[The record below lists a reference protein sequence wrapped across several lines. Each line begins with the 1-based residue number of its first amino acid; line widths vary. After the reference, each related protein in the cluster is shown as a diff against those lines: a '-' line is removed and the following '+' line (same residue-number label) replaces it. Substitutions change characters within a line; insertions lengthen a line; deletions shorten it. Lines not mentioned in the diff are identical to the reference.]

1 MLHVGAERD
10 ARQPASVGAAADLS
24 RRRAALEASLEA
36 SGDVF
41 YEWDLAS
48 DRLTLAGRA
57 ARLFPADP
65 TALPVRGADLNAWIH
80 PEDLPR
86 RLAALAQHLDGG
98 RTYDCQYRLCGADGG
113 FRWVHDCGAAF
124 ADPRGRAIRLAGSLR
139 LVSEGAARATELA
152 QQGLY
157 DPATGDVQHQ
167 PLHRALD
174 RVFAAGERAGW
185 CSAVAVLGIDW
196 SAGDPAARVGDAV
209 LLEMGRR
216 LDRHLRGGDV
226 IGRLAGDRFGLLLG
240 RCDAE
245 AARLTLERIVG
256 VLQRDPV
263 RLDDGSVSA
272 RLSAGV
278 VLVPAQ
284 ARSGRDALARAEQAL
299 SRARGMGGSGDG
311 SGGGAPVALY
321 RPAAAQRQNHARAL
335 RTAREVREALEE
347 RRLRLAFQPVVDPR
361 SGAVRFHEGLLRR
374 CEPDGRVTGAG
385 AFIAQIEP
393 LGLIGGIDRRVLE
406 LSLAELERDPAINL
420 AFNISGLT
428 AADPEWCAALSRA
441 LAARPELGPRLIVE
455 ITETASLH
463 DLEEAAGFVR
473 RLHDLGVRVAI
484 DDFGAG
490 CTSAAQL
497 VALAADLVKIDAAFS
512 SGIRSHPQK
521 QVFLRRLLE
530 LAGDLGLTTVAEG
543 IENAADAAFLGA
555 LGVDLLQGHH
565 FGVPTLDPPWAR
577 AGAA

>member
-1 MLHVGAERD
+1 MLQVGAKRD
-10 ARQPASVGAAADLS
+10 ARQTASSEVADGLS
-24 RRRAALEASLEA
+24 RRRAALEA

-48 DRLTLAGRA
+48 DRLILAGRA
-57 ARLFPADP
+57 AQLFPADP
-65 TALPVRGADLNAWIH
+65 AALPSRGADLNAWIH

-86 RLAALAQHLDGG
+86 RLAALAQHLDAG

-152 QQGLY
+152 AQGLY
-157 DPATGDVQHQ
+157 DPATGDLRRQ
-167 PLHRALD
+167 PLHQALD

-196 SAGDPAARVGDAV
+196 SAGPVVEGQVGDAV

-216 LDRHLRGGDV
+216 LDLHLRGGDV

-245 AARLTLERIVG
+245 AAQLTLERIVE

-278 VLVPAQ
+278 VLVPSQ
-284 ARSGRDALARAEQAL
+284 ARSGLEALSRAEQAL
-299 SRARGMGGSGDG
+299 ARARARG
-311 SGGGAPVALY
+311 GGAVALH
-321 RPAAAQRQNHARAL
+321 RPAAAQRQNHARAV
-335 RTAREVREALEE
+335 RTAREVREALDQ
-347 RRLRLAFQPVVDPR
+347 RRLRLAFQPVVDPS
-361 SGAVRFHEGLLRR
+361 SGEVRFHEGLLRR
-374 CEPDGRVTGAG
+374 CEPDGRVTAAG
-385 AFIAQIEP
+385 TFIAQVEP
-393 LGLIGGIDRRVLE
+393 LGLMGGIDRRVLE

-428 AADPEWCAALSRA
+428 AADPDWYAALARA
-441 LAARPELGPRLIVE
+441 LRSRSELGPRLIVE
-455 ITETASLH
+455 ITETTSLH

-473 RLHDLGVRVAI
+473 RLHDLGIRVAI

-490 CTSAAQL
+490 CTSAEQL
-497 VALAADLVKIDAAFS
+497 VALDADLVKIDAAFS
-512 SGIRSHPQK
+512 AGIRSHPQK

-530 LAGDLGLTTVAEG
+530 LAGELGLATVAEG

-555 LGVDLLQGHH
+555 LGVDLLQGYH
-565 FGVPTLDPPWAR
+565 FGTPTLSPPWVQAETP
-577 AGAA
+577 

>member
-1 MLHVGAERD
+1 MLQDEAERY
-10 ARQPASVGAAADLS
+10 ARQPVSSEAADDLS
-24 RRRAALEASLEA
+24 RCRAALEA

-41 YEWDLAS
+41 YEWNLAS

-65 TALPVRGADLNAWIH
+65 AALPLRGADFNAWIH

-86 RLAALAQHLDGG
+86 RLAALAQHLDAG

-157 DPATGDVQHQ
+157 DPATGDVQRQ

-196 SAGDPAARVGDAV
+196 SAGAAAARVGDAV

-245 AARLTLERIVG
+245 AAQLTLERIVE

-263 RLDDGSVSA
+263 RLDDGSISA

-284 ARSGRDALARAEQAL
+284 ARSGLEALSRAEQAL
-299 SRARGMGGSGDG
+299 ARARARG
-311 SGGGAPVALY
+311 GGAVALH

-335 RTAREVREALEE
+335 RAAHEVREALDQ

-361 SGAVRFHEGLLRR
+361 SGEALFHEGLLRR
-374 CEPDGRVTGAG
+374 CEPDGRVTAAG

-393 LGLIGGIDRRVLE
+393 LGLMGGIDRRVLE
-406 LSLAELERDPAINL
+406 LSLAELERDPAITL

-428 AADPEWCAALSRA
+428 AADPAWYAALARA
-441 LAARPELGPRLIVE
+441 LTGRPELGPRLIVE

-497 VALAADLVKIDAAFS
+497 VALDADLVKIDAAFS
-512 SGIRSHPQK
+512 AGIRSHPQK
-521 QVFLRRLLE
+521 QVFLQRLLD
-530 LAGDLGLTTVAEG
+530 LAGELGLTTVAEG

-555 LGVDLLQGHH
+555 LGVDLLQGYH
-565 FGVPTLDPPWAR
+565 FGTPTLTPSWMQAETS
-577 AGAA
+577 

>member
-1 MLHVGAERD
+1 MLQAGAERQ
-10 ARQPASVGAAADLS
+10 AREPDSVPAADDLS
-24 RRRAALEASLEA
+24 RRRAALEA

-48 DRLTLAGRA
+48 DRLALAGRA
-57 ARLFPADP
+57 AQLFPADQA
-65 TALPVRGADLNAWIH
+65 ALPVKGADLDAWIH

-86 RLAALAQHLDGG
+86 RLAALAQHLDEG
-98 RTYDCQYRLCGADGG
+98 RTYDCQYRLCGGDAG

-124 ADPRGRAIRLAGSLR
+124 AGPSGRAIRLAGSLR
-139 LVSEGAARATELA
+139 LVSEGVARATELA

-157 DPATGDVQHQ
+157 DPVTGDVQRQ
-167 PLHRALD
+167 PLHLALD

-185 CSAVAVLGIDW
+185 CSAVAVLGIDG
-196 SAGDPAARVGDAV
+196 SAGAAPAAPVGDAV
-209 LLEMGRR
+209 LREMGRR

-245 AARLTLERIVG
+245 AARRTLERIVE
-256 VLQRDPV
+256 VLQQDPV
-263 RLDDGSVSA
+263 RLDDGSVGA

-284 ARSGRDALARAEQAL
+284 ARSGLEALSRAELALARA
-299 SRARGMGGSGDG
+299 RARG
-311 SGGGAPVALY
+311 GGAVALY
-321 RPAAAQRQNHARAL
+321 RPAAAQRQSHARAV
-335 RTAREVREALEE
+335 RAAREVREALDE
-347 RRLRLAFQPVVDPR
+347 RRLGLAFQPVVEPR
-361 SGAVRFHEGLLRR
+361 SGEVRFYEGLLRR
-374 CEPDGRVTGAG
+374 REPDGRVTAAG
-385 AFIAQIEP
+385 AFIARIEP
-393 LGLIGGIDRRVLE
+393 LGLMGGVDRRVLE
-406 LSLAELERDPAINL
+406 LSLAELARHPAITL
-420 AFNISGLT
+420 AVNISGLT
-428 AADPEWCAALSRA
+428 AADPDWYAALSRA
-441 LAARPELGPRLIVE
+441 LSAQPELGPRLIVE

-490 CTSAAQL
+490 CTSARQL
-497 VALAADLVKIDAAFS
+497 VALDADLVKIDAAFS
-512 SGIRSHPQK
+512 AGIRSHPRK

-543 IENAADAAFLGA
+543 VENAADAAFLGA
-555 LGVDLLQGHH
+555 QGVDLLQGHH
-565 FGVPTLDPPWAR
+565 FGAPRLDPPWL
-577 AGAA
+577 GTGTV

>member
-1 MLHVGAERD
+1 MLQAEAEKD
-10 ARQPASVGAAADLS
+10 ARQPASSEAADDLS
-24 RRRAALEASLEA
+24 RRRAALEA

-57 ARLFPADP
+57 AQLFPADP
-65 TALPVRGADLNAWIH
+65 AALPVRGADLNAWIH

-98 RTYDCQYRLCGADGG
+98 RTYDCQYRLCGGDGG

-139 LVSEGAARATELA
+139 LVSEGAPRATELA

-157 DPATGDVQHQ
+157 DPATGDVQRQ

-196 SAGDPAARVGDAV
+196 SAGAVQEGQVSDAV
-209 LLEMGRR
+209 LLEMGHR

-226 IGRLAGDRFGLLLG
+226 IGRLSGDRFGLLLG

-245 AARLTLERIVG
+245 AARITLERIVE

-263 RLDDGSVSA
+263 CLDDGSVSA

-284 ARSGRDALARAEQAL
+284 ARSGLDALSRAEQAL
-299 SRARGMGGSGDG
+299 SRARSQ
-311 SGGGAPVALY
+311 GGGAVALH
-321 RPAAAQRQNHARAL
+321 RPAAAQRQSHARAV
-335 RTAREVREALEE
+335 RAAREVREALDE

-361 SGAVRFHEGLLRR
+361 SGEVRFHEGLLRR
-374 CEPDGRVTGAG
+374 CEADGRVTAAG

-393 LGLIGGIDRRVLE
+393 LGLMGGIDRRVLE
-406 LSLAELERDPAINL
+406 LSLAELERDPTITL

-428 AADPEWCAALSRA
+428 AADPEWYAALARA
-441 LAARPELGPRLIVE
+441 LGGCRELGPRLIVE

-463 DLEEAAGFVR
+463 DLEEAAGFVG

-497 VALAADLVKIDAAFS
+497 VALDADLVKIDAAFS
-512 SGIRSHPQK
+512 AGIRSHPQK
-521 QVFLRRLLE
+521 QVFLQRLLE
-530 LAGDLGLTTVAEG
+530 LAGELGLTTVAEG

-555 LGVDLLQGHH
+555 LGVDLLQGYH
-565 FGVPTLDPPWAR
+565 FGTPTLDPPWLA
-577 AGAA
+577 

>member
-1 MLHVGAERD
+1 MLQVGAERD
-10 ARQPASVGAAADLS
+10 ARQPASVEAADDLS
-24 RRRAALEASLEA
+24 RRRAALEA

-48 DRLTLAGRA
+48 DRLILAGRA
-57 ARLFPADP
+57 AQLFSADP
-65 TALPVRGADLNAWIH
+65 TALPARGAELNAWIH
-80 PEDLPR
+80 PEDLLR
-86 RLAALAQHLDGG
+86 RLAALAQHLDAG

-124 ADPRGRAIRLAGSLR
+124 ADPRGGEVRLAGSLR

-157 DPATGDVQHQ
+157 DPATGGVQRQ
-167 PLHRALD
+167 PLHQALD

-196 SAGDPAARVGDAV
+196 SAGAVAADQVGDAV

-226 IGRLAGDRFGLLLG
+226 VGRLAEDRFGLLLG

-245 AARLTLERIVG
+245 AARLTLERIVQ

-263 RLDDGSVSA
+263 RLADGSVSA

-284 ARSGRDALARAEQAL
+284 ARSGLEALSRAEQAL
-299 SRARGMGGSGDG
+299 IRARAVGGSVGG
-311 SGGGAPVALY
+311 SGGGSPVALY
-321 RPAAAQRQNHARAL
+321 RPAAAQRQNHARAMQA
-335 RTAREVREALEE
+335 AREVREALDE

-374 CEPDGRVTGAG
+374 CEPDGRVTAAG
-385 AFIAQIEP
+385 AFVAQIEP
-393 LGLIGGIDRRVLE
+393 LGLMGGIDRRVLE
-406 LSLAELERDPAINL
+406 LSLIELERDPGITL

-490 CTSAAQL
+490 CTSAEQL
-497 VALAADLVKIDAAFS
+497 VALDADLVKIDAAFS
-512 SGIRSHPQK
+512 AGIRSHPQK
-521 QVFLRRLLE
+521 QVFLQRLLE

-555 LGVDLLQGHH
+555 RGVDLLQGHH
-565 FGVPTLDPPWAR
+565 FGAPTLDPPWQA
-577 AGAA
+577 AGAG